1 MTDISE
7 NITFLQLCLQLV
19 KIRYAILSLA
29 LFYFLRHV
37 NLFISAHC
45 NISCGGI
52 FKLVSCSEMSAD
64 DSVTFLLLQYHS
76 KMEDEIQLLSDYLTK
91 TIEKDFNSYI
101 IASRL
106 S

>member
-1 MTDISE
+1 MT
-7 NITFLQLCLQLV
+7 
-19 KIRYAILSLA
+19 
-29 LFYFLRHV
+29 
-37 NLFISAHC
+37 
-45 NISCGGI
+45 
-52 FKLVSCSEMSAD
+52 
-64 DSVTFLLLQYHS
+64 VTFLLLQYHS